1 MGAGIDIHAT
11 LAMIAK
17 MTAVTLLYVCLN
29 FFMWKKLKDR
39 KLSVLEKCLVGCLYG
54 MMAILSTHF
63 GVEYSGTMVLNVRDL
78 GPMSA
83 GLFFD
88 PLSGVIAGLIG
99 GIERYIAGKF
109 WGVGAFTTV
118 ACSVATCMAGFLAAF
133 LNVYIFK
140 GKKPSGF
147 YAFSMGA
154 FIEVFHM
161 YSVFI
166 TNRDN
171 MREAFNVVRTVAVP
185 MILFSGLGLMLS
197 SVVIR
202 VESGEWQDPF
212 KRLPSR
218 EVPLSHKFQTWLFI
232 VTTVVLAS
240 NFFFNYTVQ
249 TSVAY
254 QLAKDEL
261 LIASQ
266 DINETYHMFRAG
278 DNESLE
284 NMVTHVGEGGRY
296 FIISKFGKQI
306 DGSVDNCEDEM
317 QPLINKHGDNEMFE
331 AELFGETYLCRMDL
345 MENGARLITMEPTE
359 TVYKARNA
367 HCYETL
373 LADVL
378 IFTILYVLISML
390 VQAIVVDKLELVNRS
405 LNKITE
411 GDLDEEVSVYDS
423 SEFASLSQDINQ
435 TVGVLKGYIDDARKR
450 IEQDLLLAHTIQD
463 SALPKNFDF
472 KHEGF
477 DIYATMDPAKEVG
490 GDFYDF
496 FFVDADMIALVIAD
510 VAGKG
515 IPASLFMM
523 RSKTAI
529 RSLAGTGRSP
539 SEILERVNEVLCKGN
554 DVNMFVTVWMG
565 IVDLRTGDITCV
577 NAGHEYPVLKRRNG
591 DYELYKDKHCPPIGI
606 VEGAEYKE
614 YVLHIDTGDKLF
626 VYTDGVPEAI
636 DTGDEQ
642 YGTDRLLRV
651 LNINELV
658 EMQRL
663 LPAVKRDID
672 RFAKEAEQFDDIT
685 MMGFE
690 YFGMEE

>member
-1 MGAGIDIHAT
+1 MGAGTDIHAT
-11 LAMIAK
+11 LVMIAK

-29 FFMWKKLKDR
+29 FFVWRKFRGR
-39 KLSVLEKCLVGCLYG
+39 KLNMPEKCLVGCLYG
-54 MMAILSTHF
+54 VMAILSTHF
-63 GVEYSGTMVLNVRDL
+63 GVEYSGSMVLNVRDL
-78 GPMSA
+78 GPLSA

-88 PLSGVIAGLIG
+88 PVSGVIAGLIG
-99 GIERYIAGKF
+99 GIERYVAGKF

-118 ACSVATCMAGFLAAF
+118 ACSVATCMAGLSAAF

-140 GKKPSGF
+140 GKRPSGF
-147 YAFSMGA
+147 SAFSMGA
-154 FIEVFHM
+154 VIEVFHM
-161 YSVFI
+161 YSVFV

-197 SVVIR
+197 SVVIKA
-202 VESGEWQDPF
+202 ESGEWRDPF

-218 EVPLSHKFQTWLFI
+218 EVPLSQKFRTWLFI

-254 QLAKDEL
+254 QLAKDDL
-261 LIASQ
+261 LIASE
-266 DINETYHMFRAG
+266 DIDETYYMFRSG
-278 DNESLE
+278 DEGSLG
-284 NMVTHVGEGGRY
+284 NMVTHIGNGGKY
-296 FIISKFGKQI
+296 FIISKSGTQI
-306 DGSVDNCEDEM
+306 EGSVDNCEDELM
-317 QPLINKHGDNEMFE
+317 PLIRKYEDNEMFE
-331 AELFGETYLCRMDL
+331 AELFGETYLCRMDM
-345 MENGARLITMEPTE
+345 MENGAKLITMEPTE
-359 TVYKARNA
+359 TVYKARDA

-378 IFTILYVLISML
+378 LFTILYVLISML
-390 VQAIVVDKLELVNRS
+390 VQAIVVDKLQLVNRS
-405 LNKITE
+405 LNKITD

-435 TVGVLKGYIDDARKR
+435 TVGVLKGYIDEARKS
-450 IEQDLLLAHTIQD
+450 IEQDLLLARTIQD

-496 FFVDADMIALVIAD
+496 FFVDADKIALVIAD

-529 RSLAGTGRSP
+529 RGMAETGTRP
-539 SEILERVNEVLCKGN
+539 SRVLERINEELCRSN

-565 IVDLRTGDITCV
+565 IVDLRTGGITCV
-577 NAGHEYPVLKRRNG
+577 NAGHEYPVIKRGNG
-591 DYELYKDKHCPPIGI
+591 GFELYKDKHCPPVG
-606 VEGAEYKE
+606 VMEDVKYKE
-614 YVLHIDTGDKLF
+614 YELHIDAGDKLF

-636 DTGDEQ
+636 NTEEEQ
-642 YGTDRLLRV
+642 YGTDRMLRV
-651 LNINELV
+651 LDINSMV
-658 EMQRL
+658 EMKRL

-672 RFAKEAEQFDDIT
+672 RFAKDAEQFDDIT
-685 MMGFE
+685 MMGFK
-690 YFGMEE
+690 YFGMEG